1 MAGSDARD
9 VLEAEFVHWAQEQEE
24 IIEELGRALRAE
36 RQGLLETD
44 RTVVQAVAR
53 AVQHY
58 QDYYRLTR
66 IHQNKNVGV
75 WPTVSGVEKAFMWM
89 GSLQRPSTAF
99 QLLYA
104 LMGHQIEAELEE
116 LLELENSE
124 DGRLASLAALSA
136 QQLTDL
142 DNLQKS
148 TMKEEDRI
156 ERESAKMQQTL
167 ADKPLL
173 FSGQSTRD
181 AALSSS
187 DAAGSGSAQISSSFG
202 LRHKVTALQDLCM
215 QADALHKS
223 TVDRVLEVLHTPY
236 QKGEYLL
243 ASAKLQVALRKL
255 GHN

>member
-9 VLEAEFVHWAQEQEE
+9 VLEAEFVLWAQEQEA
-24 IIEELGRALRAE
+24 IIEELGRALRDE
-36 RQGLLETD
+36 RQGLLEND
-44 RTVVQAVAR
+44 RSLVQAVAR

-58 QDYYRLTR
+58 QDFYRLTR
-66 IHQNKNVGV
+66 IQQNQNVGA

-116 LLELENSE
+116 LLELENAE
-124 DGRLASLAALSA
+124 DWRPASLAALSA
-136 QQLTDL
+136 QQLNDL

-156 ERESAKMQQTL
+156 ERELAKMQQNL

-173 FSGQSTRD
+173 FSGQSTTD
-181 AALSSS
+181 ATASSS
-187 DAAGSGSAQISSSFG
+187 SGSAQSSSFV
-202 LRHKVTALQDLCM
+202 LRHKATAVQDLCL

-223 TVDRVLEVLHTPY
+223 TVHSVLEVLHTPY

-243 ASAKLQVALRKL
+243 ASAKLQAALRRL